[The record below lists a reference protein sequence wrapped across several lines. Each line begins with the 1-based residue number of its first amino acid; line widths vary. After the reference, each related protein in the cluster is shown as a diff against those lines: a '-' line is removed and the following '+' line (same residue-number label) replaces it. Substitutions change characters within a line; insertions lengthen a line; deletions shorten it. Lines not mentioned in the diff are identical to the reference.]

1 MGKDLIYDPD
11 FDLGGDDLE
20 HDDIP
25 EECFEE
31 DPMEEFMCEL
41 EAFLDVEI
49 DEDTAELIAK
59 AVEFY
64 FMTEEDDE

>member
-1 MGKDLIYDPD
+1 MGRDVIYDPE
-11 FDLGGDDLE
+11 FDLNGDDL
-20 HDDIP
+20 DD
-25 EECFEE
+25 ECFED

-49 DEDTAELIAK
+49 DEDTAELIEK

-64 FMTEEDDE
+64 FMTEEED